1 MTQAPTFNRFVFLT
15 SLQATPM
22 GTLNIPGGGAPA
34 HEPAAPSTSRRRNDV
49 RETPRASSDRSQ
61 ETLTKREIAH
71 AVYSVCPGISR
82 RQAKELIDA
91 ALEEIISALAI
102 GEDVNLRGFGN
113 SPCARRTSALGAI
126 RRQVSARRS
135 PRAR

>member
-1 MTQAPTFNRFVFLT
+1 
-15 SLQATPM
+15 M

-102 GEDVNLRGFGN
+102 GEDVNLRGFSKFAVRQKNERIGRNPKTGVGAPIAARKVITFKASGN
-113 SPCARRTSALGAI
+113 LKAEVDGE
-126 RRQVSARRS
+126 
-135 PRAR
+135 

>member
-1 MTQAPTFNRFVFLT
+1 
-15 SLQATPM
+15 M

-102 GEDVNLRGFGN
+102 GEDVNLRGFGKFAVRQKSERIGRN
-113 SPCARRTSALGAI
+113 PKTGVGAPIAARKVITFKASGNLKAEVDGE
-126 RRQVSARRS
+126 
-135 PRAR
+135 